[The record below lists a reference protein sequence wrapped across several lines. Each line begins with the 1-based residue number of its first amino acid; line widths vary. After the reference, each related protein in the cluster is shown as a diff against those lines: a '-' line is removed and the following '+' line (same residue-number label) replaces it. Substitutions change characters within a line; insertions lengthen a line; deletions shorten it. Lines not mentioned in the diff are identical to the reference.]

1 MNLTVKKI
9 ELILPKKETAQSL
22 EELQKAGFLE
32 IIPAEENSEE
42 LIEQE
47 KNYRL
52 KLSEVNFALSFL
64 ENFKPKENFLKNL
77 ILGFVPIK
85 RNIKEA
91 DLKRAIQSDEVK
103 NIVQRCAETEE
114 KINKLENK
122 KNKLADEINI
132 LEKFK
137 ETSIT
142 ANPEMAKINY
152 FAGSVTH
159 KSIRHKEKNSFL
171 DELREKKSFY
181 LETGKD
187 DVLSFNFV
195 LFYNKKEDIFYKELL
210 KKYQARE
217 EVVFWKEPAK
227 QSLKTAQKEKK
238 EVEIE
243 IEIQEKEARKLLLF
257 ISELEAL
264 SDWFGWQ
271 TEKEEFLKQTE
282 KTKKYIAIRAW
293 IAEKKI
299 PELRAVIEKTTDNFL
314 LKELPLLEKENPPVI
329 IENRGLMGSFGV
341 VTEVYGLPKKNELDP
356 TPFLALFFIFYFAL
370 ALSDSGYGILLVIFS
385 LFAKKAFKGAGV
397 DNFFNL
403 FILGGILTALAGIF
417 MGTVF
422 GTNLGESF
430 RIIDPITDPIKMLIF
445 VLILGVFQIF
455 VGLIIGAVWLIK
467 RGKIRE
473 ALSGNGA
480 SIVFFIGGFLAFFL
494 NDLIYALFG
503 LAIMVLMSI
512 IYSLEKNIFSKI
524 IKGFGAVYGL
534 IGYFSDVLSYSRI
547 LALGLAT
554 GIIAAV
560 INMIALIIKEMIPVP
575 GLNWFIAGTVL
586 VFGHIGNLLINALG
600 AFIHSA
606 RLQFVEFFS
615 KFMEGGGRYFKPFT
629 KKGRFIQ
636 IIN

>member
-1 MNLTVKKI
+1 MNLAVKKI
-9 ELILPKKETAQSL
+9 ELILPKKETARSL

-32 IIPAEENSEE
+32 IIPAEDNSEE
-42 LIEQE
+42 SPEQE

-77 ILGFVPIK
+77 ILSFVPLK

-91 DLKRAIQSDEVK
+91 DLRKIIESDEVK
-103 NIVQRCAETEE
+103 NIVQRCAEIEE
-114 KINKLENK
+114 KINRLESKKDKLV
-122 KNKLADEINI
+122 DEINI

-137 ETSIT
+137 KTSIV
-142 ANPEMAKINY
+142 AGPEMAKIDY
-152 FAGSVTH
+152 FAGSVAL
-159 KSIRHKEKNSFL
+159 KDKNNFL
-171 DELREKKSFY
+171 DELKQKKSFY
-181 LETGKD
+181 LETGRED
-187 DVLSFNFV
+187 ISSFNFV
-195 LFYNKKEDIFYKELL
+195 IFYNKKESEFYKGLL

-217 EVVFWKEPAK
+217 EIVFWEEPAK
-227 QSLKTAQKEKK
+227 QALKTSQKTKK
-238 EVEIE
+238 QVSIE
-243 IEIQEKEARKLLLF
+243 IEIQEKEARKLLLY

-264 SDWFGWQ
+264 SDWFSWQ

-282 KTKKYIAIRAW
+282 KTKKYFAVKAW
-293 IAEKKI
+293 IAGKNI
-299 PELRAVIEKTTDNFL
+299 PELKSIIKKTTDNFL
-314 LKELPLLEKENPPVI
+314 LKELPLSEKENPPVI
-329 IENRGLMGSFGV
+329 IQHKGIMGSFGI
-341 VTEVYGLPKKNELDP
+341 VTGVYGLPKKNEPDP

-370 ALSDSGYGILLVIFS
+370 ALSDSGYGILLVAFS
-385 LFAKKAFKGAGV
+385 LLGKKAFKGAGV
-397 DNFFNL
+397 DKFFNL
-403 FILGGILTALAGIF
+403 FILGGILTTLAGIF
-417 MGTVF
+417 MGTIF
-422 GTNLGESF
+422 GTDLAESF
-430 RIIDPITDPIKMLIF
+430 RIINPVNDPINMLIF

-455 VGLIIGAVWLIK
+455 VGLIIGAAWLIR
-467 RGKIRE
+467 RGETRE
-473 ALSGNGA
+473 AISGNGA
-480 SIVFFIGGFLAFFL
+480 SIAFFIGGFLAFLF
-494 NDLIYALFG
+494 NNSIYAIFG
-503 LAIMVLMSI
+503 LAAMVFLSI
-512 IYSLEKNIFSKI
+512 FYSIEKNIFLKI

-575 GLNWFIAGTVL
+575 GLNWLIAGIV
-586 VFGHIGNLLINALG
+586 VIFGHIGNLLINALG

-629 KKGRFIQ
+629 KKGRFIE

>member
-1 MNLTVKKI
+1 MNLAVKKI

-22 EELQKAGFLE
+22 EELQKTGFLE

-47 KNYRL
+47 KDYRL

-77 ILGFVPIK
+77 ILGFFPLK

-91 DLKRAIQSDEVK
+91 DLKKTIQSDEVK
-103 NIVQRCAETEE
+103 SIIQRCAEIEE
-114 KINKLENK
+114 KINRLGNK
-122 KNKLADEINI
+122 KNKLADETNI

-142 ANPEMAKINY
+142 ANPEIAKIDY
-152 FAGSVTH
+152 FAGSVTQ
-159 KSIRHKEKNSFL
+159 KEKNGFL
-171 DELREKKSFY
+171 DELKEKKSFY

-217 EVVFWKEPAK
+217 EVVFWREPAR

-257 ISELEAL
+257 IPELEAL

-282 KTKKYIAIRAW
+282 KTKKYFAIKAW

-314 LKELPLLEKENPPVI
+314 LKGLPLLEEENPPVI
-329 IENRGLMGSFGV
+329 IENRGIMGSFGV
-341 VTEVYGLPKKNELDP
+341 VTGVYGLPKKNELDP

-403 FILGGILTALAGIF
+403 FIFGGILTALAGIF

-422 GTNLGESF
+422 GTNLAESF
-430 RIIDPITDPIKMLIF
+430 RIIDPITNPIKMLIF
-445 VLILGVFQIF
+445 VLMLGVFQIF

-467 RGKIRE
+467 RGEIRG
-473 ALSGNGA
+473 AISGNGA
-480 SIVFFIGGFLAFFL
+480 SIAFFIGLFLAFLL
-494 NDLIYALFG
+494 NDSIYALFG
-503 LAIMVLMSI
+503 LAIMVFMSI
-512 IYSLEKNIFSKI
+512 FYSLEKNIFSKI

-534 IGYFSDVLSYSRI
+534 VGYFSDVLSYSRI

-575 GLNWFIAGTVL
+575 GLNWLIAGIV
-586 VFGHIGNLLINALG
+586 VIFGHIGNLLINALG

-629 KKGRFIQ
+629 KKGRFIE